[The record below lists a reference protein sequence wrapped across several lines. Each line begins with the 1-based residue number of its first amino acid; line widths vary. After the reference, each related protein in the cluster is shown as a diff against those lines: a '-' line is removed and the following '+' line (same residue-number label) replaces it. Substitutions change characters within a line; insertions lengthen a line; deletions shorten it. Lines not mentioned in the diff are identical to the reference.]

1 MPEEKHQN
9 IIELINS
16 SINLAPNEK
25 EFLISKLDEI
35 KALDRLKVQK
45 DLQAGLRPELLE
57 SLLILRNQFIKKEAP
72 PKPDLFSKIAQA
84 INPPKPKKILSSTV
98 INNTTYLGSNPPNPV
113 QAQQINLPSIEQFSD
128 LSQLNSLVPSL
139 VTFEINDNS
148 EQKLLQYF
156 QKLDDLFLNAHDI
169 NQKRSYFMNYLQ
181 SPLYLAYM
189 DTGLTAL
196 RHPEI
201 TPSNIIL
208 NRLQQID
215 PKYLNTKQFQTAA
228 KITGHIRSL
237 VSI

>member
-1 MPEEKHQN
+1 MSEEKHQQ
-9 IIELINS
+9 ITELINNS
-16 SINLAPNEK
+16 VNLAPNEK

-35 KALDRLKVQK
+35 KPLDRLKVQK
-45 DLQAGLRPELLE
+45 DLQAGIRPELLE

-72 PKPDLFSKIAQA
+72 PKPDLFSKIAQV
-84 INPPKPKKILSSTV
+84 INPPKPKKVLSSTV
-98 INNTTYLGSNPPNPV
+98 INNTTYLGANPPTPV
-113 QAQQINLPSIEQFSD
+113 QSQQINLSNIEQFSD
-128 LSQLNSLVPSL
+128 LSQLNSLVPNL
-139 VTFEINDNS
+139 VIFEINENG
-148 EQKLLQYF
+148 EQKILQFF

-201 TPSNIIL
+201 TPSSIIL

-215 PKYLNTKQFQTAA
+215 TKYLNMRQFQTTAR
-228 KITGHIRSL
+228 ITGHIRSL

>member
-1 MPEEKHQN
+1 MSDQKHQL
-9 IIELINS
+9 IVELITA

-35 KALDRLKVQK
+35 KPLDRLKVQK
-45 DLQAGLRPELLE
+45 DLQAGIRPELLE

-72 PKPDLFSKIAQA
+72 PKPDLFSKIAQV
-84 INPPKPKKILSSTV
+84 INPPKPKKVLSSTV
-98 INNTTYLGSNPPNPV
+98 INNTTYLGSNPPSPV
-113 QAQQINLPSIEQFSD
+113 QAQQINLSSIEQFSD
-128 LSQLNSLVPSL
+128 LSELNSLVPSL
-139 VTFEINDNS
+139 VTFEINDS
-148 EQKLLQYF
+148 SDQKLLQFF
-156 QKLDDLFLNAHDI
+156 QKLDNLFQNAHDI
-169 NQKRSYFMNYLQ
+169 SQKRSYFMNYLQ

-201 TPSNIIL
+201 TPSSIIL

-215 PKYLNTKQFQTAA
+215 PKYLNTKQFQTVA